1 MAVNDPTAGNL
12 SVHTIGTA
20 WHCIKDIATHA
31 PENVLAKIKAIQ
43 WQNEVHCLCAYPKS
57 SSVAQCAVTRWDS
70 AQAAFRY
77 LLLQMLVGQKLSQAA
92 KGLLSNQ
99 SILL

>member
-1 MAVNDPTAGNL
+1 
-12 SVHTIGTA
+12 
-20 WHCIKDIATHA
+20 
-31 PENVLAKIKAIQ
+31 
-43 WQNEVHCLCAYPKS
+43 
-57 SSVAQCAVTRWDS
+57 VAQCAVTRWDS